1 MSAKKAYHHGNLR
14 ATLIETGLQLIA
26 SKGLAALTLR
36 EIGAHA
42 GVSRMAAYR
51 HFSNKSELIAAIRE
65 VGFTKFGDALQQASD
80 KADSGF
86 VPRMAAMALAYVAF
100 ARKHAAYFEVMFETD
115 NPAERAVTSAAG
127 DRAFH
132 VLEQVIADGQGTG
145 EVRSGD
151 PKLLACAAWGL
162 VHGIGALH
170 LEQRYAGGYDTPA
183 DFVTACTGLLLTGL
197 LTKTQ

>member
-1 MSAKKAYHHGNLR
+1 
-14 ATLIETGLQLIA
+14 
-26 SKGLAALTLR
+26 
-36 EIGAHA
+36 
-42 GVSRMAAYR
+42 
-51 HFSNKSELIAAIRE
+51 
-65 VGFTKFGDALQQASD
+65 
-80 KADSGF
+80 
-86 VPRMAAMALAYVAF
+86 MAAMALAYIAF

-132 VLEQVIADGQGTG
+132 VLEQVIADGQAAG
-145 EVRSGD
+145 EVRPGD

-170 LEQRYAGGYDTPA
+170 LEQRYADGHDTPA

-197 LTKTQ
+197 LAKMQ